1 MLVAILASLL
11 GAAVLTGSVPL
22 LRWLKTIRHERLFI
36 RGRPAYPGLKALPS
50 LGDRL
55 LTLEG
60 GQVTMSDSL
69 AEHTNTLAHLR
80 HQVNYLVQ
88 ELSSNG
94 GDSFRDHIE
103 QMTAQAAID
112 AARARSAA
120 SAAAVM
126 DKKLAEHFD
135 LEVSELETGE

>member
-22 LRWLKTIRHERLFI
+22 LRWLKTIRHERLFV

-69 AEHTNTLAHLR
+69 AEHSRTLAHLR
-80 HQVNYLVQ
+80 KQLNYIVQ
-88 ELSSNG
+88 ELSHNG
-94 GDSFRDHIE
+94 GDSFRDQVE
-103 QMTAQAAID
+103 SLAAETR
-112 AARARSAA
+112 RAHT
-120 SAAAVM
+120 AAATAAAM
-126 DKKLAEHFD
+126 DRKLAEHFKI
-135 LEVSELETGE
+135 EVSELETGE